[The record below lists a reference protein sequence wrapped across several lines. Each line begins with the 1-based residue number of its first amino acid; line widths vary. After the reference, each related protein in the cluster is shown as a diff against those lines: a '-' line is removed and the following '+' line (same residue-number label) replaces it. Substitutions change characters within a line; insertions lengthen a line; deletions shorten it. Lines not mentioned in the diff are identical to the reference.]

1 MFRLS
6 NIEPVFLRVDQDSH
20 TTKRQE
26 TRIVAVFADIMW
38 KDERSFLIVIS
49 STPSLAVQFRLFRNR
64 FFYSFI
70 SSPSS
75 TCSYKV
81 PQTIFSRIETF
92 ASRKLEARD
101 LLAKYMLQKNSV
113 TKNLFYD
120 TNSAVRLVLLCS
132 NVKTASL

>member
-1 MFRLS
+1 LWLFS
-6 NIEPVFLRVDQDSH
+6 ADIIS
-20 TTKRQE
+20 
-26 TRIVAVFADIMW
+26 ADIMW

-49 STPSLAVQFRLFRNR
+49 STPSLAVQLRLFRNL

-75 TCSYKV
+75 TCSSYKV
-81 PQTIFSRIETF
+81 PQTIFLRIKTF

-113 TKNLFYD
+113 TKNLFHD